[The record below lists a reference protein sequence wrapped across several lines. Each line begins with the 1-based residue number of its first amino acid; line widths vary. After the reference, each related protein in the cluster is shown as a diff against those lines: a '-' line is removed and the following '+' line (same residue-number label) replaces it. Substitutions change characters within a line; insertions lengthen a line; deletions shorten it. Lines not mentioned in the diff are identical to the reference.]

1 MLEDVATPEA
11 VGSPH
16 LQAVLKI
23 AAEGPGAYAAG
34 IETRTYLFTDIEGS
48 TMLLRRLGADGYAQ
62 VLSEHHGLIR
72 SSLVAH
78 GGVEQDTQGDSFFA
92 TFTGP
97 SAGVTAVLEM
107 QLALTAHT
115 WPGGQPVRVRM
126 GLHTG
131 ESTATATGLVGYEVH
146 RAARVAAVGH
156 GGQVLLSSTAAD
168 LVEESLPVDVSV
180 RNLGAHRLKDLGRP
194 EVIFQL
200 VAPGLQSD
208 FPPLSALVDAETPT
222 PNNLPASLSPFVGRA
237 EELAEVLHL
246 VAGSRLVTLTGSGGS
261 GKTRLALQAESVLLD
276 GEKEGV
282 WFVELAPIT
291 APDQVATVVGDALG
305 LQQLADRPAP
315 DVLVGALRD
324 QHVIVVLD
332 NCEHVIAEVAE
343 LAELIGRH
351 CPKVHLVM
359 TSREPLG
366 IEGEQVYRVN
376 ALSLPPEEVEGVDD
390 VAGSDAVDL
399 FVARASMHDS
409 TFALVDGNAH
419 LVAAVCRSLDGIP
432 LAIELA
438 TARLASMSLEDL
450 HQRLDHR
457 FRLLTGGSRTA
468 SPRQQTLGAMVSW
481 SYDLLTEPERAVL
494 RRLSVFAGSF
504 DLHAAESVATTDD
517 VEVYDVADLLGSLVN
532 KSLITGERR
541 SSSLRYRLLETIR
554 QFASEQLELEDGEA
568 ATSEVQ
574 RVHAEH
580 YLDLGEQSAAA
591 LFGPEQGRYLGR
603 LDLEWDNLRAAF
615 TYFGG
620 DPGRSGETLRLG
632 IAVRRLLTSRFHLEP
647 LAYLRDALARG
658 EGVPAPVRARAL
670 LETSVVVLFGSYFNM
685 ASCAEAAGMLE
696 EAGTL
701 ALSLDDRWLEAQVL
715 SWLSLAEQ
723 GLGLSELARS
733 HARAALDLAR
743 AIDDPWVIGGVLLQ
757 YAKLAA
763 TPAETRASL
772 LEALACLRQVGD
784 STWIM
789 SVLSWLARR
798 DLTSLDVV
806 QQARAIVTEAINLG
820 EENDDTWWLTNLYSN
835 LCLCEYLLG
844 EEAEAERIAQRSLAT
859 VRRLGMAPSTS
870 CELLLVLACRATT
883 QGDFADA
890 AKLTGAFETQCEV
903 FIGSAWLHSPLV
915 QRLQDD
921 NRALLVQALGPD
933 ACTRAV
939 ELGRHLPFEQVTAL
953 ALDRGRSAAR

>member
-1 MLEDVATPEA
+1 MLEDLAPADVADYPDLHA
-11 VGSPH
+11 VGGTPPDTS
-16 LQAVLKI
+16 
-23 AAEGPGAYAAG
+23 GAYAAG

-48 TMLLRRLGADGYAQ
+48 TILLRRLGADGYAQ

-72 SSLVAH
+72 SSLAAH

-131 ESTATATGLVGYEVH
+131 ESTATPTGLVGYEVH

-200 VAPGLQSD
+200 VAPGLQSE
-208 FPPLSALVDAETPT
+208 FPPLTTLDDAET

-237 EELAEVLHL
+237 EELAEVLQL

-261 GKTRLALQAESVLLD
+261 GKTRLALQAEAALLD
-276 GEKEGV
+276 GESEGV

-291 APDQVATVVGDALG
+291 APDQVATAVGNALG
-305 LQQLADRPAP
+305 LQQLADRPSR

-324 QHVIVVLD
+324 QHVVVVLD

-376 ALSLPPEEVEGVDD
+376 ALSLPPEEVEGVND
-390 VAGSDAVDL
+390 VGGSDAVDL
-399 FVARASMHDS
+399 FVARAALHDS
-409 TFALVDGNAH
+409 TFALVDANAP
-419 LVAAVCRSLDGIP
+419 LVASVCRSLDGIP

-504 DLHAAESVATTDD
+504 DLHAAESVATSEA

-532 KSLITGERR
+532 KSLVTGERR

-554 QFASEQLELEDGEA
+554 QFASEQLALDGGDDGVA
-568 ATSEVQ
+568 EV
-574 RVHAEH
+574 RRAHAEH
-580 YLDLGEQSAAA
+580 YLGLGEESAAP
-591 LFGPEQGRYLGR
+591 LFGPEQGRYLSR
-603 LDLEWDNLRAAF
+603 LDLEWDNLLAAF

-620 DPGRSGETLRLG
+620 DPGRSEETLRLG

-658 EGVPAPVRARAL
+658 EDVSAPVRARAL
-670 LETSVVVLFGSYFNM
+670 LETSVVALFGSYFNV
-685 ASCAEAAGMLE
+685 ASCVEAAGMLE

-701 ALSLDDRWLEAQVL
+701 SRSLGDRWLEAQVL

-723 GLGLSELARS
+723 GLDRSESALS

-743 AIDDPWVIGGVLLQ
+743 AIDDPWVTGGVLLQ

-763 TPAETRASL
+763 TPDETRASL

-806 QQARAIVTEAINLG
+806 QEARAIVTEAINLG

-890 AKLTGAFETQCEV
+890 AKLTGAFETQCAV

-915 QRLQDD
+915 ESLQDD
-921 NRALLVQALGPD
+921 NRATLVEALGSD
-933 ACTRAV
+933 ACA
-939 ELGRHLPFEQVTAL
+939 ELLDLGRRLPFEQVTAL
-953 ALDRGRSAAR
+953 ALDRG

>member
-1 MLEDVATPEA
+1 MLEDLVPAEVADYPNLHA
-11 VGSPH
+11 VG
-16 LQAVLKI
+16 
-23 AAEGPGAYAAG
+23 GTDPGTSSAYAAG

-72 SSLVAH
+72 TSLEAH

-107 QLALTAHT
+107 QRALTAHT
-115 WPGGQPVRVRM
+115 WPEDQPVRVRM

-168 LVEESLPVDVSV
+168 LVEESLPADVSV

-208 FPPLSALVDAETPT
+208 FPPLSTLDDAET

-237 EELAEVLHL
+237 EELAEVLEL

-261 GKTRLALQAESVLLD
+261 GKTRLALQAESVLLN
-276 GEKEGV
+276 GESEGV

-291 APDQVATVVGDALG
+291 APDQVATVVGNALG
-305 LQQLADRPAP
+305 LQQLADRPSR

-324 QHVIVVLD
+324 QHVVVVLD

-376 ALSLPPEEVEGVDD
+376 ALSLPPEEVEGVGD
-390 VAGSDAVDL
+390 VGGSDAVDL
-399 FVARASMHDS
+399 FVARAAMHDS
-409 TFALVDGNAH
+409 TFALVDANAP
-419 LVAAVCRSLDGIP
+419 LVASVCRSLDGIP

-504 DLHAAESVATTDD
+504 DLHAAESVATSDA

-532 KSLITGERR
+532 KSLVTGERR

-554 QFASEQLELEDGEA
+554 QFASEQLALDGGDDA
-568 ATSEVQ
+568 VAEVR

-580 YLDLGEQSAAA
+580 YLGLAEQLAPA
-591 LFGPEQGRYLGR
+591 LFGPDQGRVLAQ
-603 LDLEWDNLRAAF
+603 LDLEWNNVRAAF

-620 DPGRSGETLRLG
+620 DPDHSEETLRLG

-658 EGVPAPVRARAL
+658 GDVSAPVRAQAL
-670 LETSVVVLFGSYFNM
+670 LETSVIVLFGSYFNV
-685 ASCAEAAGMLE
+685 ASCVEAAGMLE
-696 EAGTL
+696 EGGAL
-701 ALSLDDRWLEAQVL
+701 ARSLGDRWLEAQVL

-723 GLGLSELARS
+723 GLGRSESALS

-763 TPAETRASL
+763 PDETRASL

-806 QQARAIVTEAINLG
+806 QEARAIVTEAINLG

-890 AKLTGAFETQCEV
+890 AKLTGAFETQCAV

-915 QRLQDD
+915 ERLQDD
-921 NRALLVQALGPD
+921 NRATLTEALGSD
-933 ACTRAV
+933 ACAELL
-939 ELGRHLPFEQVTAL
+939 ELGRRLPFEQVTAL
-953 ALDRGRSAAR
+953 ALDRG